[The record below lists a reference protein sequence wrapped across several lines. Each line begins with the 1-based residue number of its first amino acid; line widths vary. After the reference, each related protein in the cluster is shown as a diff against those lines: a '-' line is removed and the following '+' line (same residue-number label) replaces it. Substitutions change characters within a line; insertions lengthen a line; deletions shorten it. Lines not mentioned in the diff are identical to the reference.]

1 MNENNM
7 VENELHEQHAESKI
21 FTILAIIFFVIGAI
35 ISIVEILVQRSVYLK
50 TANISSQLGY
60 IIGRII
66 AVVLIAYIVR
76 LIFKKKKG
84 RALMIFSIIF
94 LLASSVTTAN
104 AINKRTEEI
113 SFNKVAMHKLI
124 SMSSDYAAGKD
135 LSSDKLENSKYGNMA
150 PLLDLCNQYF
160 ISYQKL
166 SANLKTEVSKA
177 HVETLLSA
185 DTFSTPAKT
194 KDSQERLKTLIS
206 GLGQFE
212 TEANKITEKMNTDV
226 NNVDIPQVYKEDVA
240 SGFEKGQLQS
250 SAMIKKYIAFETSFI
265 KKINDSVTFMV
276 SEKGNYEVKNNMVYF
291 KSPATL
297 AKFNKNMTDIQKL
310 AIEETTLIN
319 DMKKTAEKQ
328 LDYMKTLDK

>member
-7 VENELHEQHAESKI
+7 VENELHEQGAESKI
-21 FTILAIIFFVIGAI
+21 FTILAIIFFLIGTI
-35 ISIVEILVQRSVYLK
+35 ISIVEILVQRSAYLK

-84 RALMIFSIIF
+84 CALMIFSIVF
-94 LLASSVTTAN
+94 MLASSVTTAN

-166 SANLKTEVSKA
+166 SANMKSDVSKA

-194 KDSQERLKTLIS
+194 KDTQERLKTLTS
-206 GLGQFE
+206 GFGQFE
-212 TEANKITEKMNTDV
+212 TDANKISKKMNTDI
-226 NNVDIPQVYKEDVA
+226 NNVDIPQIYKEDVA
-240 SGFEKGQLQS
+240 AGFEKGQLQS

-291 KSPATL
+291 TSPATL
-297 AKFNKNMTDIQKL
+297 SKFNKNMNDIQKL